1 MRLAT
6 ASAGAAALA
15 IVLGTAGPAD
25 PAAPGSGYGSAA
37 VSARHAAAAGG
48 RAEESRGPL
57 AERAGDESGPPGGR
71 AAAACRAVELPEHHC
86 AGLAVPRYTA
96 RPVTVDVLAAFTPAA
111 SREAGGAQAV
121 RTRIRRAVASASQAF
136 AASGVNAR
144 LRLVSVTAVAVPAK
158 LDRPVDALLR
168 GVSRRGDGIADGLP
182 ALRDRV
188 GADLVTVVT
197 GSQGAAGLAHR
208 PRQVT
213 PATSG
218 YGYSLVAQSAL
229 AHHSLAHEIGHN
241 LGARHD
247 HVTEPGGS
255 GSARGYF
262 PASGAWS
269 TLEAYESSCRRTTGG
284 PCTRINRFSN
294 PRLTHQGERLGR
306 PAGGSR
312 AADSARLFNAV
323 VRHVADY
330 RRRPA
335 G

>member
-6 ASAGAAALA
+6 TSAGAVALA
-15 IVLGTAGPAD
+15 FVLSATGPALTAPAHAAAICRAAEPMRD
-25 PAAPGSGYGSAA
+25 PARESVRDPARESIRESAREFMQERFC
-37 VSARHAAAAGG
+37 VEPPLPRHAA
-48 RAEESRGPL
+48 R
-57 AERAGDESGPPGGR
+57 
-71 AAAACRAVELPEHHC
+71 
-86 AGLAVPRYTA
+86 
-96 RPVTVDVLAAFTPAA
+96 TVVIDVLAAFTPQA
-111 SREAGGAQAV
+111 SREAGGERSV
-121 RTRIRRAVASASQAF
+121 RARIARAVASASQAF

-144 LRLVSVTAVAVPAK
+144 LRLAGVTAVAVPARM
-158 LDRPVDALLR
+158 DRPVDALLK
-168 GVSRRGDGIADGLP
+168 GASRRGDGIADGLP
-182 ALRDRV
+182 GLRDRL

-197 GSQGAAGLAHR
+197 GSQGSAGLAHR

-213 PATSG
+213 PRTGG
-218 YGYSLVAQSAL
+218 YAYSLVAQSAL

-241 LGARHD
+241 LGAMHD
-247 HVTEPGGS
+247 QVTEPGGQ

-269 TLEAYESSCRRTTGG
+269 TLEAYESSCRQVTDG

-306 PAGGSR
+306 PVGGSG
-312 AADSARLFNAV
+312 AADSVRVFNAV